1 MSGKLFIEQ
10 REKEGDYVIR
20 RPGAD
25 RASGREDTQADAIER
40 AREIDPTQPFSS
52 SEFATRTEVDRIS
65 GVSRKAANER
75 ISIWFGEK
83 IIGNAVRER
92 RSSR

>member
-25 RASGREDTQADAIER
+25 RASGREDTQAEAIQR
-40 AREIDPTQPFSS
+40 AREIDPNAAILVERVRNT
-52 SEFATRTEVDRIS
+52 DR
-65 GVSRKAANER
+65 GGRDKWRKP
-75 ISIWFGEK
+75 
-83 IIGNAVRER
+83 
-92 RSSR
+92 